1 MMQKEKKD
9 HNKKNHKQKFPLWL
23 LVLIIILLVFA
34 AYLIL
39 QNTKD
44 TNIDIKTTNFSYKF

>member
-23 LVLIIILLVFA
+23 LVLIIILLVFS
-34 AYLIL
+34 AYLVL
-39 QNTKD
+39 QNTKN